1 MFKSGSQILPISLGC
16 DVKSRSG
23 MGIFLQMYSQIT
35 SMLYF
40 NCAEIGITGAFSAI
54 VPGEKI
60 VLSNTV
66 WDIYTALDSS
76 TSSELF
82 FLEVQ

>member
-54 VPGEKI
+54 VPGEKSYFQI
-60 VLSNTV
+60 LFGIFTLPWIALSVLNC
-66 WDIYTALDSS
+66 SS
-76 TSSELF
+76 
-82 FLEVQ
+82 